1 MRQNNV
7 GNLFII
13 ACVVLTVAIWFIFP
27 PVNDGR
33 DNFERQYAGEIIGS
47 INIVLMSF
55 ALLLSARPKWAEKY
69 FGGLDKMYV
78 THRRLATS
86 AFLLIFVHVLTV
98 PITLTG
104 WGLGNYLAVIAF
116 AGLVSIVLVSLAPR
130 IAFLNKLTGGT
141 YEGWK
146 NLKKYMGIFF
156 IIAYVHPLLIKNP
169 LDAFIPIN
177 FVQVFFIIGTVSYL
191 YADEGWSNFKK
202 YFGVLFILMCII
214 FLTAKDMLEAVGIFA
229 ISGIWIMIVIGVV
242 SSLYMKLFM
251 RHFKKHV
258 PYTVETV
265 KHPNQT
271 TTEVTLRAKRE
282 PIKKQRAGQFLFVR
296 FPGDRSLNESHPFTI
311 SSAPQE
317 DVLRLTIKASGDF
330 TRDLFAKL
338 KPGMDA
344 IIEGA
349 YGMFDFKAGGPKQ
362 IWIAGGIGLTPFLSF
377 LRSLKGTL
385 NHDVDFYY
393 TVRHKEEALFTDEIE
408 AAAKENPRLKAHIRL
423 SATDGSLT
431 IEHILKNAGGSVK
444 DHHIY
449 LCGPLPMIQAFEQ
462 KFLALGVPAGNIHFE
477 EFNFR

>member
-1 MRQNNV
+1 
-7 GNLFII
+7 
-13 ACVVLTVAIWFIFP
+13 
-27 PVNDGR
+27 
-33 DNFERQYAGEIIGS
+33 
-47 INIVLMSF
+47 
-55 ALLLSARPKWAEKY
+55 LLLSGRPKWAEKY

-78 THRRLATS
+78 THRRLATV

-104 WGLGNYLAVIAF
+104 WRLGNYLAVIAS
-116 AGLVSIVLVSLAPR
+116 AGLVSIVLISLSPR
-130 IAFLNKLTGGT
+130 IAFLNKLSGGT

-146 NLKKYMGIFF
+146 NLKRYIGIFF
-156 IIAYVHPLLIKNP
+156 ILGFVHSLTIASP
-169 LDAFIPIN
+169 LDALIAFT
-177 FVQVFFIIGTVSYL
+177 FVQVFFIMGTLAYL
-191 YADEGWSNFKK
+191 YTEVFGRFFKK
-202 YFGVLFILMCII
+202 KYI
-214 FLTAKDMLEAVGIFA
+214 
-229 ISGIWIMIVIGVV
+229 
-242 SSLYMKLFM
+242 
-251 RHFKKHV
+251 

-265 KHPNQT
+265 KHPNQA

-431 IEHILKNAGGSVK
+431 IEHILQNAGGSVK